1 MPFHIYL
8 CLCLILS
15 VAFMAGYVAADKV
28 YKVWD
33 LKNYEH
39 LYSIHDNNIYE
50 IKISPVSTL
59 PKEASNNPHLRY
71 M

>member
-1 MPFHIYL
+1 MT
-8 CLCLILS
+8 C
-15 VAFMAGYVAADKV
+15 ADKV

-50 IKISPVSTL
+50 IKISPVPARCSRFFLLAQHAAEERLITVVMCRVL
-59 PKEASNNPHLRY
+59 CC
-71 M
+71 

>member
-1 MPFHIYL
+1 
-8 CLCLILS
+8 
-15 VAFMAGYVAADKV
+15 MAGYVAADKV

>member
-1 MPFHIYL
+1 MT
-8 CLCLILS
+8 C
-15 VAFMAGYVAADKV
+15 ADKI

-50 IKISPVSTL
+50 IKISPVSAQQDVLTTSCLLSTL
-59 PKEASNNPHLRY
+59 RRKD
-71 M
+71 